1 MKSLYRR
8 LSKVGLPRTYVK
20 DTALPGWWEDSLADN
35 PAGYAQCLVLLSRHL
50 GLDFRVL
57 QDADSLPR
65 LKDFGVCKY
74 KKRADTSEDEL
85 LLSRVI
91 ATRAAQLAAAAIVQP
106 YVDLPRS
113 ALDLRQQI
121 LDRGSWVSFDELLNS
136 CWEFGIP
143 VLHVNHFPSTAKRPD
158 GFTLRV
164 GKRPVIVLCKG
175 IRQPAWL
182 LFILAHELGHI
193 ASGHIPEDSALI
205 DEKMHDNFRDKE
217 EEADR
222 YALELLT
229 GDSDARVATSG
240 RWPNMNELAL
250 RAQEIG
256 KRNSI
261 DPGHIVL
268 NYAYTMGGGAF
279 FAVAN
284 GALKLLYPQADA
296 IATVREKLAANL
308 DWERLPEDSSDFLM
322 RMTDQESD
330 E

>member
-1 MKSLYRR
+1 
-8 LSKVGLPRTYVK
+8 
-20 DTALPGWWEDSLADN
+20 
-35 PAGYAQCLVLLSRHL
+35 
-50 GLDFRVL
+50 
-57 QDADSLPR
+57 

-74 KKRADTSEDEL
+74 KKRADTTEDEL

-91 ATRAAQLAAAAIVQP
+91 ATRAAQLAAAAIDKPCIKVP
-106 YVDLPRS
+106 EFAS
-113 ALDLRQQI
+113 DLRQQI
-121 LDRGSWVSFDELLNS
+121 LDRGPWVSFDELLNA
-136 CWEFGIP
+136 CWDMGIP
-143 VLHVNHFPSTAKRPD
+143 VLHINHFPRGAKRPD

-164 GKRPVIVLCKG
+164 GSRPVIVICKS

-193 ASGHIPEDSALI
+193 AHGHIPEDSALI
-205 DEKMHDNFRDKE
+205 DEKMHDNLRDQE
-217 EEADR
+217 EIEADT

-229 GDSDARVATSG
+229 GDGEASVATSG
-240 RWPNMNELAL
+240 RWPNMQELAL
-250 RAQEIG
+250 RAQDMG
-256 KRNSI
+256 KRNHV

-268 NYAYTMGGGAF
+268 NYAHTMGEGSF

-296 IATVREKLAANL
+296 IAMIREKLAANL

-322 RMTDQESD
+322 RMTCQESD